1 MYLVFDCETTGLFD
15 YSKPA
20 DAPGQPR
27 MCSIAAKLIN
37 DSGVECGGFYSLI
50 KPDGW
55 DEEVNSKARQA
66 FSVNGL
72 SYERLMDEGRP
83 MVGVLAELVEL
94 ENNCTG
100 IAAYGIAFD
109 MKMLRGERRRLNIN
123 DRYGFRPDF
132 CVLQGS
138 RKHYKFYK
146 TPTLGDVHM
155 AFFGEELQGAHNA
168 LNDLNATVRVFNL
181 LRKAGIVEW
190 KQREATRQ

>member
-1 MYLVFDCETTGLFD
+1 MYLIFDCETSGLPDFK
-15 YSKPA
+15 KPA

-37 DSGVECGGFYSLI
+37 DSGAECGALHALI
-50 KPDGW
+50 RPDGW
-55 DEEVNSKARQA
+55 DDEVKSKARQA
-66 FSVNGL
+66 FAVNGL
-72 SYERLMDEGRP
+72 SYEKLMDEGRS
-83 MVGVLAELVEL
+83 MVGVLAELVEM

-138 RKHYKFYK
+138 RKLHKFPK
-146 TPTLGDVHM
+146 TPTLGDVHL
-155 AFFGEELQGAHNA
+155 AFFDEELQGAHDA
-168 LNDLNATVRVFNL
+168 LNDLNATVRVFNY
-181 LRKAGIVEW
+181 LRKAGVVEW
-190 KQREATRQ
+190 KQRVPA